1 VNEEEPMKILGH
13 SIIAKLLFVFS
24 MLFVNFGCATIGSL
38 APGTE
43 KGYKFTIEEK
53 TYDEIWKA
61 SIKAVTRN
69 LTIVESNK
77 ELGIIKAE
85 KGASLFTW
93 GEVAAVFI
101 TPANVESSRYQVE
114 VVCEKRAKAQITG
127 QDWTLNIV
135 EGIKA
140 ELDLR

>member
-1 VNEEEPMKILGH
+1 MIIKWC
-13 SIIAKLLFVFS
+13 SIKVQLSLLIVLMAFIN
-24 MLFVNFGCATIGSL
+24 LGCATIGSL
-38 APGTE
+38 KPGTE
-43 KGYKFTIEEK
+43 KGYKFIIEDK

-61 SIKAVTRN
+61 AIKAVTRS

-85 KGASLFTW
+85 KGAGLFTW
-93 GEVAAVFI
+93 GEVAGVFI
-101 TPANVESSRYQVE
+101 APPNIKSSRYQVE
-114 VVCEKRAKAQITG
+114 VVSEKRAKGQITG

-140 ELDLR
+140 ELDIH

>member
-1 VNEEEPMKILGH
+1 MKIKGY
-13 SIIAKLLFVFS
+13 SIRAPLSLFIFL
-24 MLFVNFGCATIGSL
+24 MAFVNFGCATIGSL
-38 APGTE
+38 GPGTE
-43 KGYKFTIEEK
+43 KGYKFTIEDK

-61 SIKAVTRN
+61 AIKAVTRS

-93 GEVAAVFI
+93 GEVAGVFI
-101 TPANVESSRYQVE
+101 TPPNLKSSRYQVE
-114 VVCEKRAKAQITG
+114 VVSEKRSKGQITG